1 MMQKY
6 TGGYIFPKNHM
17 QNYTRG
23 IILWVGI
30 FSTVTL
36 APAGNDGPLAITRT
50 GFNPNRAK

>member
-23 IILWVGI
+23 IILWVGT